1 MPEIRLV
8 PIAQEGNPAEDLGI
22 LTDDAEQSCA
32 AMASLYQSAGFL
44 SPWVGYLA
52 LSGSTVV
59 GTCAFKGPPV
69 AGSVEIAYFTFPS
82 SEGQGIAT
90 EMARRLIDTARQTDP
105 GITVIAQTLPEPN
118 ASNAI
123 LKKVGFGYSG
133 VVTHPEDGDGLGVVP
148 AADRLSLVPG

>member
-1 MPEIRLV
+1 MPEVRLV
-8 PIAQEGNPAEDLGI
+8 PIAQEGSPTEDLGI
-22 LTDDAEQSCA
+22 LPDDALQVCA
-32 AMASLYQSAGFL
+32 AMASLYQSSGFL
-44 SPWVGYLA
+44 FPWVGYLA

-69 AGSVEIAYFTFPS
+69 AGIVEIAYFTFPS

-90 EMARRLIDTARQTDP
+90 EMARSLIDTARQTDP

-123 LKKVGFGYSG
+123 LKKIGFGFLGAVMHS
-133 VVTHPEDGDGLGVVP
+133 EDGEVWEWHLP
-148 AADRLSLVPG
+148 PLV

>member
-8 PIAQEGNPAEDLGI
+8 PIAQEGSPTEDLG
-22 LTDDAEQSCA
+22 LLADDAKEVCA
-32 AMASLYQSAGFL
+32 VTASFYQSSGFL
-44 SPWVGYLA
+44 PPWVGYLA

-59 GTCAFKGPPV
+59 GTCGFKGPPV
-69 AGSVEIAYFTFPS
+69 AGSVEIAYYTFPG

-90 EMARRLIDTARQTDP
+90 EMARRLINTARQADP

-133 VVTHPEDGDGLGVVP
+133 VVTHPEDGEVWEW
-148 AADRLSLVPG
+148 RLPPLV